1 MLSSNARK
9 ALENACPQNRGS
21 AAGAPGSDGA
31 EIANAIDNGGSASKA
46 AAIAALT
53 PVGSQTPAVDQAT
66 TNANIAALQAKID
79 AIIAALQ
86 S

>member
-9 ALENACPQNRGS
+9 ALEIACPQNRGS
-21 AAGAPGSDGA
+21 AVGAPGTDGA
-31 EIANAIDNGGSASKA
+31 EIAAAIDAGGSATKA

-53 PVGSQTPAVDQAT
+53 PVGAQTPAIDQTT

-79 AIIAALQ
+79 SIIAALKA
-86 S
+86 